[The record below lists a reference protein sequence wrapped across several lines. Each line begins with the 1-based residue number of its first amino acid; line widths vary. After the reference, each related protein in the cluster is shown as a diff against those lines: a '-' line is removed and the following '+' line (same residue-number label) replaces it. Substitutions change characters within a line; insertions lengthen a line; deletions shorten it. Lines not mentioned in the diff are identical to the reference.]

1 MPVPK
6 NYLILIW
13 LCIFFLVFPLG
24 CAQTAKQIPKY
35 ELGSVGVV
43 HGNFTPKVI
52 LDKPARGWLAGAGR
66 GSANWAGKAFAAP
79 FSGGGGRCSGDGC
92 GIAALIIL
100 ALAVTAATVGGIA
113 GGVAGAVKAEPAK
126 KVDEAESIINEAIAK
141 LKIQETFRDHF
152 VKEAQEKTRG
162 RFTVLEG
169 YGPASID
176 QKATYGHLANR
187 GIDTI
192 VQISVIRFGLTGKW
206 EINPLLSLEMDVQ
219 VKVIQVR
226 DEKELFS
233 EIFHYT
239 GGQQLFSEWCVDN
252 ARPLNDEFDLCYRS
266 FSDKIITALF
276 FGSDLESS

>member
-24 CAQTAKQIPKY
+24 CAQTAKQIPKC

-43 HGNFTPKVI
+43 HGNFTPQVI

-66 GSANWAGKAFAAP
+66 GFVDWSGKAFVAP

-113 GGVAGAVKAEPAK
+113 GGVVGAVKAEPAK

-152 VKEAQEKTRG
+152 VKEAQKKTRG
-162 RFTVLEG
+162 HFTVLEG
-169 YGPASID
+169 YGPTSID

-192 VQISVIRFGLTGKW
+192 FQISVTRFGLTGKW
-206 EINPLLSLEMDVQ
+206 ELNPPLKLEMDVQ

-233 EIFHYT
+233 KIFHYT

-252 ARPLNDEFDLCYRS
+252 ARPLRDEFDQCYS
-266 FSDKIITALF
+266 ILSDEIITALF